1 MTVPPYAT
9 AFVVMLVASY
19 SSDHFKERGYHIV
32 SLMAVAAI
40 AYALLATLP
49 EESLGGKYA
58 CVCIAVACVYA
69 TYPPT
74 HAWAAN
80 NLGNETKR
88 AIGLGFYTAIG
99 NLGSIAGSWL
109 FPAIEAPQFRKGHFI
124 CMCLAIFT
132 AVLALVNSLV
142 LQRINRSRDERYGK
156 VVPGAVVDVTELG
169 DESPSFR
176 YVT

>member
-1 MTVPPYAT
+1 MTVLPYAT
-9 AFVVMLVASY
+9 AFVVMLVASN
-19 SSDHFKERGYHIV
+19 SSDHFKERGYHIT
-32 SLMAVAAI
+32 SLMTVAAI

-88 AIGLGFYTAIG
+88 AIGLEFYTAIG
-99 NLGSIAGSWL
+99 NMGSIAGS
-109 FPAIEAPQFRKGHFI
+109 
-124 CMCLAIFT
+124 
-132 AVLALVNSLV
+132 
-142 LQRINRSRDERYGK
+142 
-156 VVPGAVVDVTELG
+156 
-169 DESPSFR
+169 
-176 YVT
+176 